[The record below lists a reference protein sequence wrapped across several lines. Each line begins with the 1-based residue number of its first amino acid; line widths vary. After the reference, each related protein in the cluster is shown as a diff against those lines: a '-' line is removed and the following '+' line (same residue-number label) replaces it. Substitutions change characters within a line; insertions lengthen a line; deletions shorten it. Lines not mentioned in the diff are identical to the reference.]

1 MSLPSLRSGLV
12 IGLLL
17 LTGPDLLAQNKIAT
31 IDLKRVFD
39 GYWKTQQ
46 ADGALREKAAEF
58 EKKNKLMVEDYQ
70 KATEEYKKVLDSA
83 NDAAVSIEEKDKRK
97 KAAEAKLLEINEIEQ
112 SIKQFERSA
121 RAQISEQQRL
131 MRDKILNE
139 IRELI
144 NTKAKAAEYNLV
156 IDTAAESINTT
167 PVILFK
173 SGQADL
179 TDTILTQLNA
189 TAPTGTLK
197 K

>member
-1 MSLPSLRSGLV
+1 MSLPSLKAGLAL
-12 IGLLL
+12 GLLL
-17 LTGPDLLAQNKIAT
+17 LSGPGLFAQNKIAT

-46 ADGALREKAAEF
+46 ADGSLREKAAEF

-131 MRDKILNE
+131 MREKILNE

-144 NTKAKAAEYNLV
+144 NVKAKAAEYNLV

-167 PVILFK
+167 PVILYK

-179 TDTILTQLNA
+179 TDAILTQLNA
-189 TAPTGTLK
+189 TAPAGTLK

>member
-179 TDTILTQLNA
+179 TDAILTQLNA

>member
-1 MSLPSLRSGLV
+1 MSLPSLKTGLAL
-12 IGLLL
+12 GLLL
-17 LTGPDLLAQNKIAT
+17 LSGPGLFAQNKIAT

-46 ADGALREKAAEF
+46 ADGSLREKAAEF

-179 TDTILTQLNA
+179 TDAILTQLNA

>member
-1 MSLPSLRSGLV
+1 MSLPSLKAGLV
-12 IGLLL
+12 LGLLL
-17 LTGPDLLAQNKIAT
+17 LSGPGLFAQNKIAT

-46 ADGALREKAAEF
+46 ADGSLREKAAEF

-131 MRDKILNE
+131 MREKILNE

-179 TDTILTQLNA
+179 TDEILTQLNV
-189 TAPTGTLK
+189 TAPAGTLK

>member
-1 MSLPSLRSGLV
+1 MSLPSLKAGL
-12 IGLLL
+12 ILGLLL
-17 LTGPDLLAQNKIAT
+17 LSGPGLSAQNKIAT

-46 ADGALREKAAEF
+46 ADGSLREKAGEF

-131 MRDKILNE
+131 MREKILNE

-144 NTKAKAAEYNLV
+144 NAKAKAAEYNLV

-167 PVILFK
+167 PVILYK

-179 TDTILTQLNA
+179 TEEILTQLNA
-189 TAPTGTLK
+189 TAPAGTLK

>member
-1 MSLPSLRSGLV
+1 MSLPSLKVSLAL
-12 IGLLL
+12 GLLL
-17 LTGPDLLAQNKIAT
+17 LSGPGLFAQNKIAT

-46 ADGALREKAAEF
+46 ADGSLREKAAEF

-131 MRDKILNE
+131 MREKILNE

-144 NTKAKAAEYNLV
+144 NTKAKAADYNLV

-179 TDTILTQLNA
+179 TDAILTQLNA
-189 TAPTGTLK
+189 TAPAGTLK

>member
-1 MSLPSLRSGLV
+1 MSLPSLKVSLAL
-12 IGLLL
+12 GLLL
-17 LTGPDLLAQNKIAT
+17 VSGPGLFAQNKIAT

-46 ADGALREKAAEF
+46 ADGSLREKAAEF

-70 KATEEYKKVLDSA
+70 KATEEYKKILDSA

-131 MRDKILNE
+131 MREKILNE

-179 TDTILTQLNA
+179 TDEILTQLNA
-189 TAPTGTLK
+189 TAPAGTLK

>member
-1 MSLPSLRSGLV
+1 MSLPSLKTGLAL
-12 IGLLL
+12 GLLL
-17 LTGPDLLAQNKIAT
+17 LSGPGLFAQNKIAT

-46 ADGALREKAAEF
+46 ADGSLREKAAEF

-179 TDTILTQLNA
+179 TDAILTQLNA
-189 TAPTGTLK
+189 TAPAGTLK

>member
-46 ADGALREKAAEF
+46 ADGSLREKAAEF

-179 TDTILTQLNA
+179 TDAILTQLNA

>member
-1 MSLPSLRSGLV
+1 MSLPSLKVSLTL
-12 IGLLL
+12 GLLL
-17 LTGPDLLAQNKIAT
+17 LSGPGLFAQNKIAT

-46 ADGALREKAAEF
+46 ADGSLREKAAEF

-131 MRDKILNE
+131 MREKILNE

-144 NTKAKAAEYNLV
+144 NVKSRAAAYNLV

-179 TDTILTQLNA
+179 TDEVLTQLNL
-189 TAPTGTLK
+189 TAPPGTLK

>member
-1 MSLPSLRSGLV
+1 MSLPSLKAGLAL
-12 IGLLL
+12 GLLL
-17 LTGPDLLAQNKIAT
+17 LSGPGLFAQNKIAT

-46 ADGALREKAAEF
+46 ADTSLRDKAAEF

-131 MRDKILNE
+131 MREKILNE

-144 NTKAKAAEYNLV
+144 NTKSKAAGYNLV

-179 TDTILTQLNA
+179 TDEVLTQLNT
-189 TAPTGTLK
+189 TAPAGTLK

>member
-1 MSLPSLRSGLV
+1 MSLPSLKASLV
-12 IGLLL
+12 LGLLL
-17 LTGPDLLAQNKIAT
+17 LSGPGLFAQNKIAT

-46 ADGALREKAAEF
+46 ADGSLREKAAEF

-131 MRDKILNE
+131 MREKILNE

-144 NTKAKAAEYNLV
+144 NTKAKAADYNLV

-179 TDTILTQLNA
+179 TDAILTQLNA
-189 TAPTGTLK
+189 TAPAGTLK

>member
-1 MSLPSLRSGLV
+1 MSLPSLKSGLV
-12 IGLLL
+12 LGLLL
-17 LTGPDLLAQNKIAT
+17 LTGPGLFAQNKIAT

-46 ADGALREKAAEF
+46 ADGSLREKAAEF

-83 NDAAVSIEEKDKRK
+83 SEAAVSAEEKDKRK

-131 MRDKILNE
+131 MREKILNE

-167 PVILFK
+167 PVILYK

-179 TDTILTQLNA
+179 TDEILTQLNA
-189 TAPTGTLK
+189 TAPAGTLK

>member
-1 MSLPSLRSGLV
+1 MSLPSLKSGLV
-12 IGLLL
+12 LGLLL
-17 LTGPDLLAQNKIAT
+17 LTGPGLFAQNKIAT

-46 ADGALREKAAEF
+46 ADGSLREKAAEF

-83 NDAAVSIEEKDKRK
+83 SEAAVSAEEKDKRK

-131 MRDKILNE
+131 MREKILNE

-167 PVILFK
+167 PVILYK

-179 TDTILTQLNA
+179 TDVILTQLNA
-189 TAPTGTLK
+189 TAPPGTLK